1 MEKWYYVLEGERKG
15 PVDANIVQDLYSK
28 GMLNGEDY
36 VWKKGFDN
44 WVKISDTDE
53 FIRASTP
60 KPQLQSIPTPPEP
73 QQTTSA
79 QPAQPVQQVA
89 PSPQVKPAPQ
99 AQTIPNPISYHEAS
113 FVGIEPNVKIFFIK
127 TGADRGGQGA
137 EYGPFSINI
146 LKKLFNENRIN
157 EKTFCFTKG
166 IETWCPLSSFEG
178 FQAVFNKVPE
188 PIEDIDKRAFKRK
201 PLIARMFI
209 ENNNQLFEG
218 ICRDV
223 SIGGMQVL
231 VDRFPG
237 KAGERISINVHP
249 ENTDHHFTASGEIVR
264 LLDGGL
270 GFSFRFI
277 NLSDE
282 AVRAINSYISGE

>member
-1 MEKWYYVLEGERKG
+1 MDKWYYVFEGERKG
-15 PVDANIVQDLYSK
+15 PVEDAQIQELYSAGK
-28 GMLNGEDY
+28 LKDNDY
-36 VWKKGFDN
+36 VWKKGYDN
-44 WVKISDTDE
+44 WMKLVDTGE
-53 FIRASTP
+53 FNKAPAR
-60 KPQLQSIPTPPEP
+60 KPQLQSIPTPPQE
-73 QQTTSA
+73 
-79 QPAQPVQQVA
+79 PVQEQA
-89 PSPQVKPAPQ
+89 EAIPS
-99 AQTIPNPISYHEAS
+99 PISYMTPS
-113 FVGIEPNVKIFFIK
+113 FDGVDVNHKIYFIK
-127 TGADRGGQGA
+127 TGADRGGKGA
-137 EYGPFSINI
+137 EYGPFSIAI
-146 LKKLFNENRIN
+146 LKKLFSENRIN
-157 EKTFCFTKG
+157 GKTFCFTKG
-166 IETWCPLSSFEG
+166 IETWTPLASFEG
-178 FQAVFNKVPE
+178 FQAVFNQVPTQ
-188 PIEDIDKRAFKRK
+188 IEDIDKRAFKRK

-277 NLSDE
+277 NLSD
-282 AVRAINSYISGE
+282 AAIKAINSYISGE